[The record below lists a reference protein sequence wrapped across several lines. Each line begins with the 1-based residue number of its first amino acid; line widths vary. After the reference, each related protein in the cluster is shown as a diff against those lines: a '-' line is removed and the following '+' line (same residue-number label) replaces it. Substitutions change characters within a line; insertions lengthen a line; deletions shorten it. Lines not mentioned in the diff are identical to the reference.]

1 MILPGN
7 VEELDEW
14 LIEAAETER
23 RLPPAFR
30 KQKLASWP
38 SYQTEWLAYGD
49 IVYTPS
55 LSKATTIQVTKY
67 ELLLNLLIDHCETEQ
82 RQLIWAVVQT
92 AAFRQRGAKWSLLAR
107 KFHKDRRS
115 VKRDYFDA
123 LIRLHYKIQKKHP
136 KVLYSFDDALN

>member
-23 RLPPAFR
+23 RLPPTFR

-38 SYQTEWLAYGD
+38 EFKTEWLAYKD
-49 IVYTPS
+49 VYIPS
-55 LSKATTIQVTKY
+55 LPKATTIQVTRY

-92 AAFRQRGAKWSLLAR
+92 AAFRQRGAKWSLLAK

-123 LIRLHYKIQKKHP
+123 LIRLHYKINNKQP
-136 KVLYSFDDALN
+136 KVLYSTN

>member
-1 MILPGN
+1 MLPGN

-14 LIEAAETER
+14 LIEASETER

-38 SYQTEWLAYGD
+38 SYKTEWLSYGD
-49 IVYTPS
+49 IVYKPS
-55 LSKATTIQVTKY
+55 LPKATTLQVTRY
-67 ELLLNLLIDHCETEQ
+67 EIILDLLIDYCNTADRKLLWSVAH
-82 RQLIWAVVQT
+82 T
-92 AAFRQRGAKWSLLAR
+92 AAFRQRGAKWSLLAK

-123 LIRLHYKIQKKHP
+123 LIKLHYNINNKQP
-136 KVLYSFDDALN
+136 KVLYSAN